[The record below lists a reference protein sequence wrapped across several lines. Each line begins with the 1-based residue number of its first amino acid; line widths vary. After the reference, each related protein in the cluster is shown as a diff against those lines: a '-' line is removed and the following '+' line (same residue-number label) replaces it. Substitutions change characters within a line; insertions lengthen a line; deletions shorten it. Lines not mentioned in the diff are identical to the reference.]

1 MEQLYT
7 ALNTTLEQPTPQCSP
22 ILNRKNLKHASGKL
36 YNTTHVILEIY
47 SSHFTKNDI
56 NVILGTDNFN
66 IIEQEDKLIFQHFER
81 SFIINKYLYKSN
93 YF

>member
-7 ALNTTLEQPTPQCSP
+7 ALNTTLEQPTPPCSP
-22 ILNRKNLKHASGKL
+22 ILNRKKLKQASGKL
-36 YNTTHVILEIY
+36 YNTTHVIFEIF
-47 SSHFTKNDI
+47 SSHFTYNDI
-56 NVILGTDNFN
+56 KIILGTDNFD
-66 IIEQEDKLIFQHFER
+66 IIEQEDNLIFKYFER

>member
-22 ILNRKNLKHASGKL
+22 ILNRKNLKQASGKL
-36 YNTTHVILEIY
+36 YNTTHVIFEIY
-47 SSHFTKNDI
+47 SSHFTYNDI
-56 NVILGTDNFN
+56 KIILGTDNFD
-66 IIEQEDKLIFQHFER
+66 IIEQEDNLIFKYFER